1 MSLYVKTVKMYLH
14 HMEIKVVSFVVMLAI
29 FPIALEVDI
38 MSVIKDIE
46 NRLGTTSREF
56 TKDSMNQDFSYEM
69 AERLTALLLEKGFIT
84 DTERQK

>member
-1 MSLYVKTVKMYLH
+1 
-14 HMEIKVVSFVVMLAI
+14 
-29 FPIALEVDI
+29 